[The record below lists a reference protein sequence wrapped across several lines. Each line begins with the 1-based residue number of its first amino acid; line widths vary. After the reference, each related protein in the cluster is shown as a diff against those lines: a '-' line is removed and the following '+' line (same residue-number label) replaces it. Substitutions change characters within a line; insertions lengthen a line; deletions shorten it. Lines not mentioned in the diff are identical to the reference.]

1 LTLGR
6 AILLIDLA
14 LLLGLGLGYLWW
26 GREVGRLRA
35 EVATARARPAVSPGE
50 WTATGVVRAVIPD
63 MNLLVLTHDQIGEL
77 MPPMTM
83 GFRTASPQ
91 LYDGLAVGDEIRFTL
106 QGVPPNVVITAIQK
120 LQ

>member
-6 AILLIDLA
+6 AIVLIDLA
-14 LLLGLGLGYLWW
+14 LLLGLGFGYLWW
-26 GREVGRLRA
+26 GREAGRLRG
-35 EVATARARPAVSPGE
+35 EVADLRGRPTVSAGE
-50 WTATGVVRAVIPD
+50 WTATGVVRVVLPD
-63 MNLLVLTHDQIGEL
+63 ANLLVVTHGQIAEF

-83 GFRTASPQ
+83 GFRAASPE

-106 QGVPPNVVITAIQK
+106 QGTPPNVVITAIQK